1 MATYVWDAP
10 KAHNQGP
17 AEQLGKRRQ
26 RHSLESST
34 DQRSFHTPRG
44 RTKLGAKATVRA
56 SGGQDP
62 GKGCTSATPACS
74 CRLGTCGSCEGSRAA
89 GREHEHPCFPKRTFP
104 EHAPP
109 DWGLKAE
116 VQPGSG
122 RATALG
128 TAASSPGTNAARGCH
143 PAPVAPLPHQPSP
156 ASMLGTG
163 CPGTALWHGAGRQGE
178 PQGDPVPACS
188 PCASIA
194 SPLLAQK
201 MPLKQPQPLYT
212 APWGICPPAQAVVL
226 LTLPCPAAQPASA
239 PDPLL
244 PC

>member
-17 AEQLGKRRQ
+17 AEQLDKRRQ

-34 DQRSFHTPRG
+34 GQRSFHIPEEGLKFGTP
-44 RTKLGAKATVRA
+44 KATVRA
-56 SGGQDP
+56 AGGQDP

-89 GREHEHPCFPKRTFP
+89 GREHEHPCSPERTFP

-143 PAPVAPLPHQPSP
+143 PAPVAPHPHQPSP

-163 CPGTALWHGAGRQGE
+163 CPGTGHCGTGLGGRGNPRGTQ
-178 PQGDPVPACS
+178 C
-188 PCASIA
+188 
-194 SPLLAQK
+194 LLAH
-201 MPLKQPQPLYT
+201 P
-212 APWGICPPAQAVVL
+212 APALPAPC
-226 LTLPCPAAQPASA
+226 LPRKCR
-239 PDPLL
+239 
-244 PC
+244 